1 MNNILITGSTGFV
14 GKQVLKH
21 LKNKNV
27 KIRVVTRN
35 NQKQFFSSCENVTEI
50 VTTQNFFLET
60 AKWYEKVCKDI
71 DIVIHIAWYAER
83 GKYIESDLNLECL
96 SGTLNFAQAAAK
108 QGVKKFVGVG
118 TCFEYDLTS
127 TVPLKTT
134 SKLNPQHLYSI
145 AKASAFLILSKY
157 FENKSIDFLW
167 ARIFYLFGE
176 GEDERSLFGELRKKL
191 AAGDIVKLTEGKQI
205 RDFIDVEVAGSIIA
219 NASLGSN
226 VGPFNVCSGIGKS
239 VRELAEN
246 IASEYDAVNL
256 LQFGARNENPSDEP
270 HVVGVCSRVLTKK

>member
-1 MNNILITGSTGFV
+1 M
-14 GKQVLKH
+14 
-21 LKNKNV
+21 
-27 KIRVVTRN
+27 
-35 NQKQFFSSCENVTEI
+35 
-50 VTTQNFFLET
+50 
-60 AKWYEKVCKDI
+60 
-71 DIVIHIAWYAER
+71 
-83 GKYIESDLNLECL
+83 
-96 SGTLNFAQAAAK
+96 
-108 QGVKKFVGVG
+108 
-118 TCFEYDLTS
+118 
-127 TVPLKTT
+127 
-134 SKLNPQHLYSI
+134 
-145 AKASAFLILSKY
+145 
-157 FENKSIDFLW
+157 
-167 ARIFYLFGE
+167 
-176 GEDERSLFGELRKKL
+176 FGELRKKL